1 MVDVD
6 QKTNKQ
12 KKNISVKC
20 QEIWLRDEL
29 RASSYFRDSDFQ
41 NESVT
46 DVRCLM
52 QDFVTYFMLH

>member
-12 KKNISVKC
+12 KKYISQMPRNMAKRGV
-20 QEIWLRDEL
+20 ESLR
-29 RASSYFRDSDFQ
+29 SYFRDSDFQ